1 MKKTVK
7 LLFIFLSILM
17 IIPTTTKAI
26 SKDYE
31 DITYK
36 IVEEKVEENKVN
48 LYLFHRYGCPHCEK
62 ELEFLKEIKDKYK
75 NLNIYTYEVTTSK
88 INADYYKKVK
98 DVLKDTS
105 NGVPYTVIGN
115 KSFLGYNELIGSRI
129 ESAIQDYLEIN
140 EKTENEKNTYKLPLI
155 GEVNA
160 KDISIPFVAM
170 VLGLVDGFNPCA
182 MWILLFLINM
192 FFGMK
197 NKKKMFILGYTFLFT
212 SGLVYFLSML
222 GISVVLNIAAVKW
235 IQRLIALVALVA
247 GVLNIRTY
255 IKTRNDDG
263 CHVVDEK
270 KRKKIFKKVQVITK
284 EDRLFIALLGI
295 ITLAVSVNLVELACS
310 LGFPAIFSEILAL
323 NNIKG
328 AARIIYLILYVIF
341 YMLDDIV
348 VFTIAVCNL
357 SISDRY
363 TKYTK
368 YVNLIAGIIMILIGI
383 LLIFKPEWVM
393 FNF

>member
-197 NKKKMFILGYTFLFT
+197 NKKKMFIL
-212 SGLVYFLSML
+212 
-222 GISVVLNIAAVKW
+222 
-235 IQRLIALVALVA
+235 
-247 GVLNIRTY
+247 
-255 IKTRNDDG
+255 
-263 CHVVDEK
+263 
-270 KRKKIFKKVQVITK
+270 
-284 EDRLFIALLGI
+284 
-295 ITLAVSVNLVELACS
+295 
-310 LGFPAIFSEILAL
+310 
-323 NNIKG
+323 
-328 AARIIYLILYVIF
+328 
-341 YMLDDIV
+341 
-348 VFTIAVCNL
+348 
-357 SISDRY
+357 
-363 TKYTK
+363 
-368 YVNLIAGIIMILIGI
+368 
-383 LLIFKPEWVM
+383 
-393 FNF
+393 

>member
-295 ITLAVSVNLVELACS
+295 ITLAVSVNLVELACY

-348 VFTIAVCNL
+348 VFTIAVCTL
-357 SISDRY
+357 SISARS

>member
-348 VFTIAVCNL
+348 VFTIAVCTL
-357 SISDRY
+357 SISARS